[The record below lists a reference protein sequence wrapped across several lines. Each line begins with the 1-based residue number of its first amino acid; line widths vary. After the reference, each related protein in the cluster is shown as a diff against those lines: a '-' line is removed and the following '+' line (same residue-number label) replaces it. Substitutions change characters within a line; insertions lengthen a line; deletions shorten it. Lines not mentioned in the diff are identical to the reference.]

1 MLEAIIYTSFAINVV
16 AAVYVT
22 LGIVKY
28 VLSINKS

>member
-1 MLEAIIYTSFAINVV
+1 MLEAIIYTSLAINVL
-16 AAVYVT
+16 AAGYVT

>member
-22 LGIVKY
+22 IGIVKY
-28 VLSINKS
+28 VVSMNKS

>member
-16 AAVYVT
+16 AAAYVT
-22 LGIVKY
+22 IGIVKY

>member
-28 VLSINKS
+28 ILSINKS

>member
-28 VLSINKS
+28 VVSMNKS